1 MGIMLFFALLWL
13 IYAIYQIKSGIGDI
27 GDLMLGVL
35 TLIFSGLLTLAL
47 SSLFIDITP
56 THYEIVDKHN
66 LVAVADNYYASGIIN
81 SSGKLFYTVMTET
94 ERGYEAENIDASMT
108 TISFGEGKPV
118 LIEEKKV
125 FNSKFLNW
133 LLFPGVSARYT
144 IYIPENS
151 ISMKF
156 NIDLS

>member
-1 MGIMLFFALLWL
+1 MGLILFFVIIWL
-13 IYAIYQIKSGIGDI
+13 IYFIYQIKSGLVDI
-27 GDLMLGVL
+27 GDFMLGIL
-35 TLIFSGLLTLAL
+35 LFICSGLVTLAL
-47 SSLFIDITP
+47 TALLIDIKP
-56 THYEIVDKHN
+56 THYEVIDKHN
-66 LVAVADNYYASGIIN
+66 LVAVADNYYASGIVN
-81 SSGKLFYTVMTET
+81 SSGRLIYTVMTET

-118 LIEEKKV
+118 LIEEEKV

-133 LLFPGVSARYT
+133 LLLPGINVRYT

-151 ISMKF
+151 VSMKF

>member
-1 MGIMLFFALLWL
+1 MGIMLFFAFLWL
-13 IYAIYQIKSGIGDI
+13 IYFIYQIKSGSADI
-27 GDLMLGVL
+27 GDFMLGVL
-35 TLIFSGLLTLAL
+35 MLICSGLVTLAL
-47 SSLFIDITP
+47 TACLIDIRP
-56 THYEIVDKHN
+56 THYEFVDKHN
-66 LVAVADNYYASGIIN
+66 LVAVADNYYASGIVN
-81 SSGKLFYTVMTET
+81 SSGRLIYTVMTET

-133 LLFPGVSARYT
+133 LLFPGISVRYT
-144 IYIPENS
+144 IYIPEDS

>member
-1 MGIMLFFALLWL
+1 MGLILIFMIFWL
-13 IYAIYQIKSGIGDI
+13 IYAIYQIKAGTGGVS
-27 GDLMLGVL
+27 DLMLGGL
-35 TLIFSGLLTLAL
+35 MLIFSGILTLAL
-47 SSLFIDITP
+47 TSLLIDIKP

-81 SSGKLFYTVMTET
+81 SSGRLFYTVMTET
-94 ERGYEAENIDASMT
+94 ERGYEAENIDASIT

-118 LIEEKKV
+118 LIKEKRV
-125 FNSKFLNW
+125 FDSKFLNW
-133 LLFPGVSARYT
+133 LLIPNINERYT